1 MVWRGGGGEGRA
13 AAARAARSLLLAVQA
28 VEARFGRDRASER
41 RWGERTLDIDILLF
55 GGECIAE
62 PGLVI
67 PHPRLKERAF
77 ALAPLLD
84 IAPDAREPGTGIPY
98 RDVFAALPAQEIRL
112 WRPAASQP

>member
-1 MVWRGGGGEGRA
+1 VGA
-13 AAARAARSLLLAVQA
+13 AAAARSLLREVQA
-28 VEARFGRDRASER
+28 VEALFGRDRARER

-62 PGLVI
+62 PDLVI

-84 IAPDAREPGTGIPY
+84 LAPDAREPGTGIPY
-98 RDVFAALPAQEIRL
+98 RDMLTALPDQGVRL
-112 WRPAASQP
+112 WRPPATGGAAGGATQP